1 MYVTRSMLPLHK
13 YCNWLSS
20 GKHSGAWFSVPRP
33 GRTCQFRPSKE
44 DRISNETLGKVQ
56 AFEYGGTV
64 LRAILVWELLLQW
77 SVGKL
82 QTHETVPARRMRAK
96 FGESCPLLCQQVE
109 SERNSSATAS
119 RDHRALMV
127 HGLQGVIL
135 LCGSLLARP
144 CHINP

>member
-1 MYVTRSMLPLHK
+1 MVLCSQAGSHMPVQAIERRQDIERNL
-13 YCNWLSS
+13 
-20 GKHSGAWFSVPRP
+20 R
-33 GRTCQFRPSKE
+33 
-44 DRISNETLGKVQ
+44 KVQ

-64 LRAILVWELLLQW
+64 LRAILVWEFLLQW

-119 RDHRALMV
+119 RDHRPLMV